1 MNIKEIEKFID
12 KRSVSLVSSV
22 DEAGFPNT
30 KAMLRPRKRNGLRE
44 FYFSTNTSSM
54 RVRQFLKNPNAC
66 IYFYRKGLINYTG
79 VMLTGRIEV
88 LTDEESRRM
97 IWKKGDTRFYKDGVN
112 DDDYCVLRFTSS
124 SGRYYRNL
132 KTEDFEVQAI

>member
-1 MNIKEIEKFID
+1 MNLKEIEKFID
-12 KRSVSLVSSV
+12 KCKVSIISSV

-54 RVRQFLKNPNAC
+54 RVGQFLKNPNAC

-79 VMLTGRIEV
+79 VMLTGKVEV
-88 LTDEESRRM
+88 LTDEKCKRM
-97 IWKKGDTRFYKDGVN
+97 IWRKGDTRFYREGVN
-112 DDDYCVLRFTSS
+112 DPDYCVLRFTSS

-132 KTEDFEVQAI
+132 KTENFEV

>member
-1 MNIKEIEKFID
+1 MNLKEIEKFID
-12 KRSVSLVSSV
+12 KCKVSIISSV

-54 RVRQFLKNPNAC
+54 RVGQFQKNPNAC

-79 VMLTGRIEV
+79 VMLTGKVEV
-88 LTDEESRRM
+88 LADEKSKRM
-97 IWKKGDTRFYKDGVN
+97 IWKKGDTRFYREGVN
-112 DDDYCVLRFTSS
+112 DPDYCVLRFTSS

-132 KTEDFEVQAI
+132 KTENFEV

>member
-1 MNIKEIEKFID
+1 MNLKEIEKFID
-12 KRSVSLVSSV
+12 KCKVSIISSV

-54 RVRQFLKNPNAC
+54 RVGQFPKNPNAC

-79 VMLTGRIEV
+79 VMLTGKVEV
-88 LTDEESRRM
+88 LTDEKSKRM
-97 IWKKGDTRFYKDGVN
+97 IWKKGDTRFYREGVN
-112 DDDYCVLRFTSS
+112 DPDYCVLRFTSS

-132 KTEDFEVQAI
+132 KTENFEV